1 MTTQAE
7 PLDATTARYQI
18 GEVADRTG
26 VTQRTLRFY
35 EEKGLLRPPERMD
48 GGFRLYSTNDI
59 TRIGYIKQL
68 QDLLGFTLSEIK
80 DMVEAEDLLL
90 QMSATRRPDREL
102 PERLQRSEQI
112 LDYAGAGATSAQRE
126 VAALAESADKFGHEL
141 SHPSPAGGG
150 WTRAIASGRV
160 GFTSR
165 RSPSHPTA
173 LGYRLRVLH
182 LRNADTL

>member
-1 MTTQAE
+1 MNANA
-7 PLDATTARYQI
+7 DADSGIARYQI

-48 GGFRLYSTNDI
+48 GGFRLYSENDV

-80 DMVEAEDLLL
+80 DMVEAEELLM
-90 QMSATRRPDREL
+90 QMSVTRRPDREL

-112 LDYAGAGATSAQRE
+112 LGALTKQLDVVDHKVEHLTLLREELRAKMARITQRRTE
-126 VAALAESADKFGHEL
+126 ILNALEQEQAVAEL
-141 SHPSPAGGG
+141 
-150 WTRAIASGRV
+150 
-160 GFTSR
+160 
-165 RSPSHPTA
+165 
-173 LGYRLRVLH
+173 
-182 LRNADTL
+182 

>member
-48 GGFRLYSTNDI
+48 GGFRLYSENDVAL
-59 TRIGYIKQL
+59 IGFIKQL

-80 DMVEAEDLLL
+80 EMVDAEELLR
-90 QMSATRRPDREL
+90 QIVSTRRPDREL
-102 PERLQRSEQI
+102 PERLERTDQI
-112 LDYAGAGATSAQRE
+112 LGALERQLEVVDHKVQHLKTFRE
-126 VAALAESADKFGHEL
+126 EL
-141 SHPSPAGGG
+141 
-150 WTRAIASGRV
+150 RAKIGRV
-160 GFTSR
+160 TAR
-165 RSPSHPTA
+165 RAEIAAAIEQDRPAQP
-173 LGYRLRVLH
+173 
-182 LRNADTL
+182 

>member
-1 MTTQAE
+1 MNANADAE
-7 PLDATTARYQI
+7 AATARFQI

-48 GGFRLYSTNDI
+48 GGFRLYSENDV

-80 DMVEAEDLLL
+80 DMVEAEDLLQ

-112 LDYAGAGATSAQRE
+112 LGALTKQLEVVDHKVEHLTLLRE
-126 VAALAESADKFGHEL
+126 ELRAKMTRVTLRRTEILNALEQEQAVSEL
-141 SHPSPAGGG
+141 
-150 WTRAIASGRV
+150 
-160 GFTSR
+160 
-165 RSPSHPTA
+165 
-173 LGYRLRVLH
+173 
-182 LRNADTL
+182 

>member
-1 MTTQAE
+1 MNANAE
-7 PLDATTARYQI
+7 PIDSATARFQI

-48 GGFRLYSTNDI
+48 GGFRLYSENDV

-80 DMVEAEDLLL
+80 DMVEAEELLL
-90 QMSATRRPDREL
+90 QMVSTRRPDREL

-112 LDYAGAGATSAQRE
+112 IGALTRQLDVVAHKVEHLTLLREELHGKMARVTQRRTE
-126 VAALAESADKFGHEL
+126 ILNAMDQEHAVNVEAES
-141 SHPSPAGGG
+141 
-150 WTRAIASGRV
+150 V
-160 GFTSR
+160 
-165 RSPSHPTA
+165 
-173 LGYRLRVLH
+173 
-182 LRNADTL
+182 